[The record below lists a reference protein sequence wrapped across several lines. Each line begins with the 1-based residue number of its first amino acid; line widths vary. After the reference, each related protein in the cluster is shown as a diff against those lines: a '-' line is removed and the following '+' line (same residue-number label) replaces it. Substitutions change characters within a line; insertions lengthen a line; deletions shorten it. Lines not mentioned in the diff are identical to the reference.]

1 MTALLRLVHPF
12 PSALNALLVLGIAL
26 IAGAPIERAGLLA
39 LAMLGLQFCIGAVN
53 DLFDEALDAQS
64 KPSKPIPAGRL
75 SRRTAWLV
83 AALCGGGGLALAALV
98 NPADLL
104 PLAMAVA
111 MLSAGLVYD
120 AVLKPTAFGWVCFAV
135 AFPILPIYA
144 WYGATGALPPR
155 WEILVPVATLAGPA
169 LQLANGLID
178 LETDRAAGLR
188 TLAVA
193 LGRRRSLALVAV
205 AVSAIHL
212 LAWLTLLPTD
222 AVQAEGGAVAVA
234 LLSGIA
240 GALALGGI
248 VASAQEARV
257 MREIGWTAQA
267 ASIAVLALAWLLGA
281 SA

>member
-12 PSALNALLVLGIAL
+12 PSALNAVLVLGIAL

-53 DLFDEALDAQS
+53 DLFDEALDARS
-64 KPSKPIPAGRL
+64 KPSKPIPAGRV

-83 AALCGGGGLALAALV
+83 AALCGGGGLALVAFV

-104 PLAMAVA
+104 PLAMAVV
-111 MLSAGLVYD
+111 MLSAGLTYD

-144 WYGATGALPPR
+144 WYGATGTLPPR
-155 WEILVPVATLAGPA
+155 WEILVPVAALAGPA

-193 LGRRRSLALVAV
+193 LGRRRSLALMAV
-205 AVSAIHL
+205 ALVAIHV
-212 LAWLTLLPTD
+212 LASITLVPTD
-222 AVQAEGGAVAVA
+222 AAQAAQGAAAVA
-234 LLSGIA
+234 LLSGTA
-240 GALALGGI
+240 GALALGGL
-248 VASAQEARV
+248 VASAQQARV

-281 SA
+281 SG

>member
-12 PSALNALLVLGIAL
+12 PSALNAVLVLGIAL

-53 DLFDEALDAQS
+53 DLFDEALDARS
-64 KPSKPIPAGRL
+64 KPSKPIPAGRV

-83 AALCGGGGLALAALV
+83 AALCGGGGLALVAFV

-104 PLAMAVA
+104 PLAMAVV
-111 MLSAGLVYD
+111 MLSAGLTYD

-144 WYGATGALPPR
+144 WYGATGTLPPR
-155 WEILVPVATLAGPA
+155 WEILVPVAALAGPA

-193 LGRRRSLALVAV
+193 LGRRRSLALMAV
-205 AVSAIHL
+205 ALVAIHV
-212 LAWLTLLPTD
+212 LASITLVPTD
-222 AVQAEGGAVAVA
+222 AAQAAQGAAAVA
-234 LLSGIA
+234 LLSGTA
-240 GALALGGI
+240 GALALGGL

-267 ASIAVLALAWLLGA
+267 ASIAVLALAWLLGG
-281 SA
+281 SG